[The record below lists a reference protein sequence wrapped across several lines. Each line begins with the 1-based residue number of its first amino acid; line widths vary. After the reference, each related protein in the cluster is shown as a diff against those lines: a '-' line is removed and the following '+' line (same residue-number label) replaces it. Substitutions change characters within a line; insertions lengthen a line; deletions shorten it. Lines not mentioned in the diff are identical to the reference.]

1 MVHDSFSCVLGGISS
16 MPKKQLG
23 PWGTKREN
31 GNDIATMGATMK
43 QQWGG
48 NGSNNDKTTRNQKG
62 LGFFH
67 HFIVVL
73 FTF

>member
-1 MVHDSFSCVLGGISS
+1 VWNRCAIGKFLVHDSFFCVLGGISS

-43 QQWGG
+43 QQ
-48 NGSNNDKTTRNQKG
+48 
-62 LGFFH
+62 
-67 HFIVVL
+67 
-73 FTF
+73 